1 MSLKLR
7 YHNSE
12 RNVTLKYSKTLKYD
26 GKQRSL
32 IGHELLAMD
41 YIGMGQ
47 KVTHVQV
54 AVPKPIERQTYW
66 DKTEWVNV
74 DFNASPGILAELIE
88 KRLPLCNFPPSRFD
102 RGFIDARIGEEQK
115 PWTLFGHEEVFALKI
130 LYDSD
135 RFKEGTGSLDEHAR
149 RLEAYMRRALERKES
164 RLMLALDTLPPSDC
178 PLAELGDS
186 LSLVGKFLW

>member
-7 YHNSE
+7 YNNSE
-12 RNVTLKYSKTLKYD
+12 HNITLKYSKTLKYE

-47 KVTHVQV
+47 KVTRVQV
-54 AVPKPIERQTYW
+54 LVPKPIERQTYM
-66 DKTEWVNV
+66 DMEEWVNV

-88 KRLPLCNFPPSRFD
+88 KRLPLCNWPPSRFD
-102 RGFIDARIGEEQK
+102 LGCIDARIGNEQE
-115 PWTLFGHEEVFALKI
+115 PWKLFGHEEVFALKI

-149 RLEAYMRRALERKES
+149 RLEAFMRRALER
-164 RLMLALDTLPPSDC
+164 R
-178 PLAELGDS
+178 
-186 LSLVGKFLW
+186 